1 MDQFRLE
8 QLKKNNVLLLNP
20 DDIFISEEV
29 DLDNLRGCVI
39 YPGCRLMGKE
49 TMILEGSEI
58 GKEGPATL
66 ENCQLGRKVKFKGG
80 YAKES
85 AFLDGVEVGYGAHI
99 REGCLLEEGSK
110 VAHTVGLK
118 QTILFPFVTLG
129 SLINF
134 CDCLMAGGTDPKNHS
149 EVGSSYIHFNF
160 TPNQDKATP
169 SLIGDVPRGVMLD
182 QPPIFLGGQGGIV
195 GPLRIEYGVVVAAGV
210 ILRKDV
216 LKPNVVVLGEKSVA
230 GQMPFVRGYYP
241 NIKRIFELN
250 ILYIANLIA
259 LKNWYGEV
267 RSRIYTASLLKLLI
281 EKARSKIELGIQER
295 IKRLEEV
302 VLRLPR
308 SIEIERQI
316 KGVVDNSYAM
326 KIKDCWSAI
335 KEVLDSHGEI
345 KGESMA
351 IQKFTK
357 DLLIDPSSDYLKVI
371 KGLSSEKKA
380 VGVAYLQSVV
390 EEIKNKIFNK
400 TIGITPSNWP

>member
-1 MDQFRLE
+1 MDPNRLE
-8 QLKKNNVLLLNP
+8 HLNKNKVLLLDP
-20 DDIFISEEV
+20 HSTFISEEV
-29 DLDNLRGCVI
+29 NIDNLRGVVI
-39 YPGCRLMGKE
+39 HPGCRLLGRE

-58 GKEGPATL
+58 GEEGPVTL
-66 ENCQLGRKVKFKGG
+66 QNCQLGRGVRFKGG

-85 AFLDGVEVGYGAHI
+85 TFLDGVEIGLGAHI

-134 CDCLMAGGTDPKNHS
+134 CDCLMAGGSDPKNHS

-216 LKPNVVVLGEKSVA
+216 LKSNVVVLGEKHVP
-230 GQMPFVRGYYP
+230 GQVPFVKGYYP
-241 NIKRIFELN
+241 NIKRVFELN

-259 LKNWYGEV
+259 LKNWYSEV
-267 RSRIYTASLLKLLI
+267 RLKLFRDLHLQQLF
-281 EKARSKIELGIQER
+281 RQGQSKIELGIKER

-302 VLRLPR
+302 VEKLPK
-308 SIEIERQI
+308 SIEIEQRI
-316 KGVVDNSYAM
+316 KGKLDNSYSI
-326 KIKDCWSAI
+326 KIINCWDAI
-335 KEVLDSHGEI
+335 KEELNKYEEI
-345 KGESMA
+345 KGDLSLINEV
-351 IQKFTK
+351 TK
-357 DLLIDPSSDYLKVI
+357 EFLPDYSHDYVRII
-371 KGLSSEKKA
+371 KGIPPQKKA
-380 VGVAYLQSVV
+380 VATAYLQGVIDELKDRV
-390 EEIKNKIFNK
+390 FNKIV
-400 TIGITPSNWP
+400 GIQPSNWP

>member
-1 MDQFRLE
+1 MDPNRLE
-8 QLKKNNVLLLNP
+8 HLNKNKVLLLDP
-20 DDIFISEEV
+20 HSTFISEEV
-29 DLDNLRGCVI
+29 NIDNLRGVVI
-39 YPGCRLMGKE
+39 HPGCRLLGRE

-58 GKEGPATL
+58 GEEGPVTIQ
-66 ENCQLGRKVKFKGG
+66 NCQLGRGVRFKGG
-80 YAKES
+80 YAKDS
-85 AFLDGVEVGYGAHI
+85 TFLDGVEIGFGAHI

-134 CDCLMAGGTDPKNHS
+134 CDCLMAGGSDPKNHS

-216 LKPNVVVLGEKSVA
+216 LKSNVVVLGEKGVP
-230 GQMPFVRGYYP
+230 GQVPFVKGYYP
-241 NIKRIFELN
+241 NIKRVFELN

-259 LKNWYGEV
+259 LKNWYSEV
-267 RSRIYTASLLKLLI
+267 RLKLFRDLHLQQLF
-281 EKARSKIELGIQER
+281 RQGQSKIELGIKER

-302 VLRLPR
+302 VEKLPK
-308 SIEIERQI
+308 SIEIEQKI
-316 KGVVDNSYAM
+316 KGKLDNFYST
-326 KIKDCWSAI
+326 KILNCWDAI
-335 KEVLDSHGEI
+335 KEELNKYQEI
-345 KGESMA
+345 KGDLSLINE
-351 IQKFTK
+351 ITK
-357 DLLIDPSSDYLKVI
+357 ELPPDSSQDYVKVI
-371 KGLSSEKKA
+371 KGIPPQKKA
-380 VGVAYLQSVV
+380 VGTAYLQGVID
-390 EEIKNKIFNK
+390 ELKNRIFDKIV
-400 TIGITPSNWP
+400 GIQPSNWP